1 MEPLKLEELSAEQK
15 IGQML
20 LARANQIPGNM
31 DAIFELA
38 EKKALGGV
46 HLNIENSRVI
56 TELNERA
63 GYPIL
68 ICDNME
74 RGFKG
79 SEVLFPPPLAVGAAN
94 DEELAYQF
102 GALAGRDAKHT
113 GFSVVFGPVTD
124 IAMNPLA
131 SCVGVRAFGGDKER
145 VARITSA
152 VIRGYQDQGMIV
164 TAKHYP
170 GFGESHVDS
179 HIGMV
184 YLTCNEETL
193 ISRELYP
200 YLEAMKNADLTGIMT
215 GHIMV
220 SEVDPEYPASVS
232 KKLIGIIRDHGFDGL
247 IMTDSLAMVG
257 MTNIFG
263 VEECHRLAMA
273 AGNDMVMT
281 SYRITAG
288 EAYDYMVKAYREG
301 AVTEEEIDK
310 AAGRVLAAQARTLTG
325 GGSPV
330 KREEWKAAVEIS
342 RKSITAVTAPGVDP
356 AVSPDEKHLFILET
370 SVEYLNPEPKWGYR
384 QGHDPCGIDAD
395 HVEELIS
402 ELFPNS
408 DIIKVG
414 EFPSRG
420 QMERCLAETMNYQS
434 VIMVVF
440 NQATAYMGS
449 SDLTKR
455 MLALME
461 GISHKILGVVLF
473 GGPYAAREFPPVP
486 RIIFGYDGRLC
497 ERAAL
502 RVLAGKEEAQ
512 GTIPVPLELPPL
524 RNTMKEAGIH

>member
-1 MEPLKLEELSAEQK
+1 MEPLKLEDLSVEQK

-20 LARANQIPGNM
+20 LARTNQIDGNM
-31 DAIFELA
+31 ESIFELA
-38 EKKALGGV
+38 GKKALGGV
-46 HLNIENSRVI
+46 HLTIEKSHLI
-56 TELNERA
+56 TELNETA

-79 SEVLFPPPLAVGAAN
+79 SAVQFPPPLAVGAAD

-102 GALAGRDAKHT
+102 GALAGRDAKHA
-113 GFSVVFGPVTD
+113 GFNVVFGPVTD

-131 SCVGVRAFGGDKER
+131 SCVGVRAFGGDKVR

-152 VIRGYQDQGMIV
+152 VIRGCQDQGMIV

-184 YLTCNEETL
+184 YLTCDEETL
-193 ISRELYP
+193 IKRELYP
-200 YLEAMKNADLTGIMT
+200 YLEGMKNAGLTGIMT

-232 KKLIGIIRDHGFDGL
+232 KKLIGLIRERGFDGL
-247 IMTDSLAMVG
+247 LITDSLAMVG

-263 VEECHRLAMA
+263 IEECHCLAMA

-281 SYRITAG
+281 SYRITAR
-288 EAYDYMVKAYREG
+288 EAYGYMMRAYREG
-301 AVTEEEIDK
+301 NVTEEQIDR
-310 AAGRVLAAQARTLTG
+310 AAGRVLTAQARTLAG
-325 GGSPV
+325 GGNPV
-330 KREEWKAAVEIS
+330 KQEEWSAAAKIS
-342 RKSITAVTAPGVDP
+342 RKSITAVTAPGAEAAVDP
-356 AVSPDEKHLFILET
+356 GEKHLFILET

-384 QGHDPCGIDAD
+384 QGHDPCGIDVV
-395 HVEELIS
+395 HVEKLIS
-402 ELFPNS
+402 ELFPES
-408 DIIKVG
+408 DIIKAG

-440 NQATAYMGS
+440 NQAVAYMGS

-455 MLALME
+455 MLALMG
-461 GISHKILGVVLF
+461 GISHKLAGVVLF

-486 RIIFGYDGRLC
+486 RIIFGYDGKLC

-502 RVLAGKEEAQ
+502 RVLAGKEKPK

-524 RNTMKEAGIH
+524 RNFQDR